1 MEIDSYV
8 FALLLIFNGHSFVS
22 TFPCILF
29 HPSPFPAP
37 SPPYSSKMAGE
48 RVTISDALSN
58 VDVLDDLPLPD
69 QQPVIEAQACS
80 VVYIANFDTNFEDR
94 MAYVTGVAKYME
106 EAATH
111 AELVC
116 RKVGVSMS

>member
-1 MEIDSYV
+1 MFV
-8 FALLLIFNGHSFVS
+8 AIFNVL
-22 TFPCILF
+22 LF
-29 HPSPFPAP
+29 DK
-37 SPPYSSKMAGE
+37 YSIFLYRPNMAGE
-48 RVTISDALSN
+48 VVSLADALSN

-80 VVYIANFDTNFEDR
+80 VVYVANFDTDFEDR

-111 AELVC
+111 AELV
-116 RKVGVSMS
+116 RR